1 MKSRFKPVR
10 PLGRRT
16 VLAASAAMVLSAWAT
31 PLLAQSGR
39 KNRVTLN
46 SVLSFNETT
55 WARLVEKGPRPA
67 VYIFTTTDRPENKDV
82 FEKLLAFVLHARRP
96 VELVMVLMDVQGKGA
111 LEHAPHFVGATRLY
125 TFNGS
130 AAAIRQSVD
139 PKWSGAAPYIV
150 LLGQD
155 GGLQRSTGMPEE
167 AALKKWLP

>member
-1 MKSRFKPVR
+1 MKSRFKPVQ

-16 VLAASAAMVLSAWAT
+16 MVAASAAVVLSAWVS

-39 KNRVTLN
+39 KARVTLN
-46 SVLSFNETT
+46 SVLWFDETT
-55 WARLVEKGPRPA
+55 WPRLVEKGPRPA

-139 PKWSGAAPYIV
+139 PNGPGQRPTLCCWDRTGAFSAAPACP
-150 LLGQD
+150 
-155 GGLQRSTGMPEE
+155 RRRR
-167 AALKKWLP
+167 